1 MLSMVYN
8 GEGQRK
14 YLTSSEVDSFLEKAR
29 NTDVAVHTFCWML
42 AVSGCRISEA
52 LALTE
57 SSIDFE
63 TKHVVIQ
70 SLKKRGKRVFR
81 AVPLPSELLGQLKAW
96 LQSGRIAG
104 ERLWPWSR
112 MTGYRRICEVMRAA
126 GISGDHAT
134 PKGLRHGF
142 GVRAIQ
148 SNVPL
153 TLIQRWLGHADIKT
167 TAIYT
172 SAMGPEERE
181 FASRMWGRG
190 KGGVQS
196 RVKASQP
203 KRGRDRSPDG
213 AASPSIEPAS
223 LCTCCGAQN
232 GRKSA
237 SQDPIIEPTE
247 VLVATG
253 FSRLKSIFSCPV
265 IHFWLKRHSNYPYY
279 SCGCVLYDAIMAP
292 GDGLPD
298 DGSLKGTPRTAIW
311 APAYAMARRDQ
322 QVATLSAVG
331 ANANGETP
339 EESV

>member
-265 IHFWLKRHSNYPYY
+265 IHFWLFGLRLGPSARR
-279 SCGCVLYDAIMAP
+279 V
-292 GDGLPD
+292 DGGVYGKWL
-298 DGSLKGTPRTAIW
+298 GSKGGALWRNHPSFHA
-311 APAYAMARRDQ
+311 APAAI
-322 QVATLSAVG
+322 
-331 ANANGETP
+331 
-339 EESV
+339 